1 MVSQRN
7 NPYVL
12 TQEEG
17 DAIWFF
23 GSLALIKAAGTQTG
37 GAFALIEQVCPPG
50 FANPLHMHHAE
61 DEAFYVLEGELTVF
75 IGDQKLQAG
84 PGTYLFGP
92 RDIPHGFR
100 VEGTS
105 PCRLLL
111 LATPAGFEQFVVEM
125 GKPAQELTFPPAEPP
140 DMDTLLRLAAKYN
153 IEILGP
159 LPE

>member
-1 MVSQRN
+1 M
-7 NPYVL
+7 PYSA
-12 TQEEG
+12 E
-17 DAIWFF
+17 A
-23 GSLALIKAAGTQTG
+23 TQTG

-125 GKPAQELTFPPAEPP
+125 GKPVQELTFPLPSP
-140 DMDTLLRLAAKYN
+140 LIWIRC
-153 IEILGP
+153 LGW
-159 LPE
+159 LPSTTSRCSDHYRSRQDCIVY